1 MVFIFNYFIERDK
14 RTLFGVAMD
23 ILIIGSGGREYSI
36 GRALSFD
43 NNVDKIYFAPGNGAT
58 NELGENV
65 DMSDFNALADFV
77 EAHQIDLTIV
87 GPEAPLV
94 DGIVNLFQKRG
105 LTIFGP
111 TSEAAQLEGSK
122 IFMKNF
128 LSRHNIPTASYIETD
143 SVEEASKFI
152 DSLTPPI
159 VVKADGLCG
168 GKGVIIAQSCDEAK
182 ESAREMLSGNAFGQA
197 GTKIVVE
204 EFLDGYELS
213 VFAICDGKDYV
224 VLPAAQ
230 DHKRL
235 LNNDEGPN
243 TGGMGAYAPTPLVN
257 DEIYAKLDERVIK
270 PTLKGMEEEGMPFK
284 GVLFIGVMVVDGEP
298 LILEYN
304 VRFGDPECEELMPL
318 LKSPASELFY
328 KAAIGEL
335 RSATIEFHDKYAV
348 GVVMAS
354 KDYPYKSSEP
364 AEIIIDD
371 IYHDEI
377 NENAHISFAGVSRD
391 EDGKLYATGGRV
403 LVCVGLG
410 ESIQEAQRHAYM
422 LVGQIHFSGK
432 QCRTDIAY
440 QAL

>member
-1 MVFIFNYFIERDK
+1 MN
-14 RTLFGVAMD
+14 

-36 GRALSFD
+36 GLALKRD
-43 NNVDKIYFAPGNGAT
+43 KNVGKLYFAPGNGAT
-58 NELGENV
+58 DALGENV
-65 DMSDFNALADFV
+65 ALSDFAALADFA
-77 EAHQIDLTIV
+77 EAHGVVLTIV

-94 DGIVNLFQKRG
+94 GGIVDYFRQRE

-111 TSEAAQLEGSK
+111 TAAAAQLEGSK

-128 LSRHNIPTASYIETD
+128 LARHNVPTAKYIETD
-143 SVEEASKFI
+143 SLDEAVAFI
-152 DSLTPPI
+152 ATLETPI

-168 GKGVIIAQSCDEAK
+168 GKGVIIAQSHDEAK
-182 ESAREMLSGNAFGQA
+182 VAAADMLAGSSFGDA
-197 GTKIVVE
+197 GTSIVVE

-213 VFAICDGKDYV
+213 VFAVCDGKDYV

-235 LNNDEGPN
+235 LNEDQGPN
-243 TGGMGAYAPTPLVN
+243 TGGMGAYAPTPLVT

-270 PTLKGMEEEGMPFK
+270 PTLKGMEEEGHPFT

-298 LILEYN
+298 IILEYN

-328 KAAIGEL
+328 KAATGNLADAEI
-335 RSATIEFHDKYAV
+335 TFYNQYAV

-354 KDYPYKSSEP
+354 KDYPYKRSVP
-364 AEIIIDD
+364 AEIIID
-371 IYHDEI
+371 EI
-377 NENAHISFAGVSRD
+377 NHEALESNSHISYAGVSR
-391 EDGKLYATGGRV
+391 EADGKLYATGGRV

-410 ESIQEAQRHAYM
+410 DSIREARDRAYM
-422 LVGQIHFSGK
+422 LVGQVHFAGK

-440 QAL
+440 QALEEG